1 MVYEMKSLNCN
12 KTHSNRTLILT
23 VLFSF
28 IFLISYSQNKVK
40 KDDLFYVKI
49 TSLKPEMTK
58 DEVRKVMGG
67 LSKEFDFEI
76 IFDTDKVTTHDY
88 GFRFKYDN
96 TVVSVHPYTIKKNN
110 LYIRSFSIST
120 DLKRVI
126 QKLKKIPNF
135 NEREA
140 FRTLELKDDKVI
152 KIITPEFLLADLE
165 SKDSTNKEII
175 EMLYKISDKKLLKIV
190 KRAIL
195 KTEITIK
202 EEEIKPRIF
211 DQNVIIIGLVALSL
225 LILIL
230 MLVF

>member
-1 MVYEMKSLNCN
+1 MNNNYEEILDI
-12 KTHSNRTLILT
+12 ILT
-23 VLFSF
+23 F
-28 IFLISYSQNKVK
+28 INEEDIKDKLIYSGDIIPFLIKNNKSDIYHNDFEIFVEF
-40 KDDLFYVKI
+40 DDM
-49 TSLKPEMTK
+49 P
-58 DEVRKVMGG
+58 EVRKVMGG